1 MYLPVREGYGHLY
14 CGIEE
19 RSFSMVEIRNLRKNY
34 GKNPALRGITFTIE
48 DNEILGFLGP
58 NGVGKSTT
66 MNIIAGY
73 LPSTSGTVSV
83 NGYDITEHAREAK
96 KCIGYLPE
104 IPPVYP
110 DMRVEE
116 YLTFCAGIKG
126 IRRADTKKEVE
137 SAMEKLHITDMRRR
151 LIRNLSKG
159 YKQRV
164 GFAQALLGNPKVLI
178 LDEPTVGLDPAQ
190 VSEVRSL
197 IRELGQSHS
206 IIFSSH
212 ILSEISAV
220 CERVVIIT
228 KGEIRAIDTIE
239 NLEKSMTASSL
250 LDITIEGDE
259 ATIMRVLKDIRG
271 VEEIKNVTRTDN
283 RLSCRLTLTED
294 KVRNAVMTSLVA
306 NNCSIVEMN
315 MAKLDLEQVF
325 LRVTA
330 QSEKRTSL
338 QDLLDETPDMPDNPY
353 DAAE

>member
-1 MYLPVREGYGHLY
+1 
-14 CGIEE
+14 
-19 RSFSMVEIRNLRKNY
+19 MVEIKNLTKNY
-34 GKNPALRGITFTIE
+34 GRNAALRGISFEIE

-58 NGVGKSTT
+58 NGAGKSTT

-73 LPSTSGTVSV
+73 LPSTSGTVTV
-83 NGYDITEHAREAK
+83 NGYDITEHAKEAK
-96 KCIGYLPE
+96 ACIGYLPE

-126 IRRADTKKEVE
+126 IKRANIKKEIE

-190 VSEVRSL
+190 VSEVRAL
-197 IRELGQSHS
+197 IKELGQQHS

-212 ILSEISAV
+212 ILSEVSAV
-220 CERVVIIT
+220 CDRVVIIT
-228 KGEIRAIDTIE
+228 KGEIRAIDSIE
-239 NLEKSMTASSL
+239 NLERSLTASTSMNL
-250 LDITIEGDE
+250 TVDGEE
-259 ATIMRVLKDIRG
+259 ATVMRVLKDIRG
-271 VEEIKNVTRTDN
+271 VEEINEIKHIGDG
-283 RLSCRLTLTED
+283 RLSCRLTLSEEA
-294 KVRNAVMTSLVA
+294 VRNAIMTSLVA
-306 NNCSIVEMN
+306 NNCNIVEMS

-325 LRVTA
+325 LRLTA
-330 QSEKRTSL
+330 QSEKRSTL
-338 QDLLDETPDMPDNPY
+338 QDLLDETPDVSGDDAEDLADMPDNPY

>member
-1 MYLPVREGYGHLY
+1 
-14 CGIEE
+14 
-19 RSFSMVEIRNLRKNY
+19 MVEIKNLTKNY
-34 GKNPALRGITFTIE
+34 GHNAALRGISFEIE

-58 NGVGKSTT
+58 NGAGKSTT

-73 LPSTSGTVSV
+73 LPSTSGTVVV
-83 NGYDITEHAREAK
+83 NGFDITEQAKEAK
-96 KCIGYLPE
+96 QCIGYLPE

-116 YLTFCAGIKG
+116 YLRFCAGIKG
-126 IRRADTKKEVE
+126 IKRPDVKKEVE

-164 GFAQALLGNPKVLI
+164 GFAQALLSSPKILI

-190 VSEVRSL
+190 VAEVRAL
-197 IRELGQSHS
+197 IKELGEKHS

-220 CERVVIIT
+220 CDRVVIIT

-239 NLEKSMTASSL
+239 NLEKSLTASTL
-250 LDITIEGDE
+250 LNLTVDGEE
-259 ATIMRVLKDIRG
+259 ATVMRILKDIRG
-271 VEEIKNVTRTDN
+271 VEEISDVEISGN
-283 RLSCRLTLTED
+283 RISCKLTLKEEG
-294 KVRNAVMTSLVA
+294 VRNAVMTSLVA
-306 NNCSIVEMN
+306 NNCNIVAMN

-325 LRVTA
+325 LRLTK
-330 QSEKRTSL
+330 QSEKPSTL
-338 QDLLDETPDMPDNPY
+338 EDLVNETPDSSSDGDDHDDLDDMPDNPY
-353 DAAE
+353 DAVE

>member
-1 MYLPVREGYGHLY
+1 
-14 CGIEE
+14 
-19 RSFSMVEIRNLRKNY
+19 MVEIKNLTKNY
-34 GKNPALRGITFTIE
+34 GRNPALRGVSFEIE

-58 NGVGKSTT
+58 NGAGKSTT

-73 LPSTSGTVSV
+73 LPSTSGTVIV
-83 NGYDITEHAREAK
+83 NGYDITEQAKEAK
-96 KCIGYLPE
+96 QCIGYLPE

-116 YLTFCAGIKG
+116 YLIFCAGIKG
-126 IRRADTKKEVE
+126 VKRANVKKEVE

-190 VSEVRSL
+190 VSEVRAL

-206 IIFSSH
+206 VILSSH

-228 KGEIRAIDTIE
+228 KGEIRAIDSIE
-239 NLEKSMTASSL
+239 NLERNLTASTL
-250 LDITIEGDE
+250 LNIIVEGE
-259 ATIMRVLKDIRG
+259 KATILRILKDIRG
-271 VEEIKNVTRTDN
+271 VEEINEVIFENN
-283 RLSCRLTLTED
+283 RLNCKLTLSEEN
-294 KVRNAVMTSLVA
+294 VRNAVMTSLVA
-306 NNCSIVEMN
+306 NNCNIVEMS
-315 MAKLDLEQVF
+315 MEKLDLEQVF
-325 LRVTA
+325 LRLTE
-330 QSEKRTSL
+330 QSEKRSTL
-338 QDLLDETPDMPDNPY
+338 QDLIDETPDSSGEGSDNPEEDSFDDDMPDNPY
-353 DAAE
+353 DAVK

>member
-1 MYLPVREGYGHLY
+1 
-14 CGIEE
+14 
-19 RSFSMVEIRNLRKNY
+19 MVEIRNLTKHY
-34 GKNPALRGITFTIE
+34 GRNVALHGISFTIE

-58 NGVGKSTT
+58 NGAGKSTT

-73 LPSTSGTVSV
+73 LPSTSGTVTV
-83 NGYDITEHAREAK
+83 NGFDITENAQDAK
-96 KCIGYLPE
+96 RCIGYLPE

-126 IRRADTKKEVE
+126 IKRSDTRKEVE

-197 IRELGQSHS
+197 IRELGQNHS
-206 IIFSSH
+206 VIFSSH

-228 KGEIRAIDTIE
+228 KGEIRAIDSIE

-250 LDITIEGDE
+250 LNITVEGDE

-271 VEEIKNVTRTDN
+271 VEEINDVIRGDNN
-283 RLSCRLTLTED
+283 RLSCKLTLTEE

-306 NNCSIVEMN
+306 NNCSIVEMT

-330 QSEKRTSL
+330 QSQKGSSL

-353 DAAE
+353 DAVE